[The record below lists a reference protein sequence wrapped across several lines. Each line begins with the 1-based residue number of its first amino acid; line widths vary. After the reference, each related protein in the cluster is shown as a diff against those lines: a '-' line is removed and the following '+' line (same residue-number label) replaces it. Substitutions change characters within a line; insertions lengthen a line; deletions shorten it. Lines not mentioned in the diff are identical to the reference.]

1 MKTGVY
7 NRLRWQIAGERWG
20 QYQTPL
26 LLAFPLPRSLSP
38 LFLPGFSARVRVW
51 VSYFLGCF
59 CTATD
64 IELGVSF
71 WIRCVVEEFSY
82 FQKWVLQG
90 SLSASL
96 SVTAPSARLAC
107 LSPTPATLSPRSA
120 LFLVFLPFFFFLLF
134 GFRENEVGERGI
146 GLFEC

>member
-1 MKTGVY
+1 MANSWREVGSVPNASTACLSSSQV
-7 NRLRWQIAGERWG
+7 
-20 QYQTPL
+20 
-26 LLAFPLPRSLSP
+26 SLSP